1 MANALCPGKE
11 TRYYSRSRGPNRK
24 IRLNLA
30 GDPGGLPS
38 DVPYPATHPT
48 AAKQVKCSGIEVA
61 LNEET
66 IAAFRASLRG
76 GLIEPGDPN
85 YDTAR
90 KVYNAMIDRHPRLI
104 AGCAVVA
111 DVMAAVRFGRE
122 QKLLVSIRGGGH
134 NAGGLGVCDDGLV
147 IDLSPMNYVR
157 VDPKKRTVQVGG
169 GALWRDVDHATHAF
183 GLAVPAGIIS
193 TTGVAGLTLGGGIG
207 YLTRRYGLTIDNLLA
222 VEMVLADGR
231 FVTASAKENANLFWA
246 VRGGGGNFGVVTSF
260 LFKGQHVHTD
270 YGGPMLWPME
280 DAAEMMRWYR
290 GFIAEAPDDVYGF
303 FAFLTVPPGPPFP
316 EHLHKKK
323 MCGIVWCYTGPI
335 NKAEKVFKPIRSF
348 RAPALD
354 MVGPI
359 PHPVLQSLFDDLY
372 PPGLQWYWK
381 ADFVRTLPDEA
392 IALHLKHAAKL
403 PTMQSTMHLY
413 PVNGAASRVKNS
425 ATPWCYRDAMWAAVM
440 VGVDPDPANK
450 EKISTWAKEYWS
462 ALHPYSAG
470 GAYINFMMEEG
481 EDRIRA
487 TYGKNY
493 DRLAKIKKRYDPANL
508 FRINQNIKLT

>member
-1 MANALCPGKE
+1 M
-11 TRYYSRSRGPNRK
+11 
-24 IRLNLA
+24 
-30 GDPGGLPS
+30 
-38 DVPYPATHPT
+38 
-48 AAKQVKCSGIEVA
+48 
-61 LNEET
+61 NEET

-169 GALWRDVDHATHAF
+169 GALWRDVDHATQAF

-231 FVTASAKENANLFWA
+231 FVTASVKENADLFWA

-260 LFKGQHVHTD
+260 LFKGQRVHTH
-270 YGGPMLWPME
+270 YGGPLLWPMA
-280 DAAEMMRWYR
+280 DAAEIMRWYR
-290 GFIAEAPDDVYGF
+290 EFIAKAPDDLYGF
-303 FAFLTVPPGPPFP
+303 FAFLTVPPAAPFP
-316 EHLHKKK
+316 EHLHNKKL
-323 MCGIVWCYTGPI
+323 CGIVWCYTGPI
-335 NKAEKVFKPIRSF
+335 KKAEKVFKPIRSF
-348 RAPALD
+348 KAPALD

-359 PHPVLQSLFDDLY
+359 PHPVLQSMHDGFY
-372 PPGLQWYWK
+372 PPGQQWYWK
-381 ADFVRTLPDEA
+381 ADFVRTLSDEA
-392 IALHLKHAAKL
+392 IAIHVKHAANL
-403 PTMQSTMHLY
+403 PSMQSTMHLY
-413 PVNGAASRVKNS
+413 PINGAASRVKNS
-425 ATPWCYRDAMWAAVM
+425 ATPWCYRDATWSSVI

-450 EKISTWAKEYWS
+450 ERISRWAKEYWS

-470 GAYINFMMEEG
+470 GAYVNFMMEEG

-493 DRLAKIKKRYDPANL
+493 DRLAKIKKRYDPGNL
-508 FRINQNIKLT
+508 FRVNQNIKPQ